1 MGGIAIERI
10 GAESDLEHWP
20 AANELEPQPEELT
33 FGSAVAM
40 ILVVVACVLLAMLPV
55 AVALHAPAPP
65 EGWVAAGAGGFVGV
79 VFSLKLA
86 AGAWGVAAQ
95 LSGAYPAHVV
105 TGNVD

>member
-10 GAESDLEHWP
+10 GAESDLEAWS

-55 AVALHAPAPP
+55 AVALQAPAPP
-65 EGWVAAGAGGFVGV
+65 EGWVAAGLGTLIVII
-79 VFSLKLA
+79 FSLKLA

-95 LSGAYPAHVV
+95 LRGAYANVV